1 MLTLCWSD
9 GNTLLPVSHTLLS
22 TENPKNRLCASSE
35 HMDTWSNG
43 GKGRK
48 LTQKKAAEV
57 MLCLLQEAKEA
68 AIPVRHVLFDTW
80 FCSPASL
87 LSIHELGYDVVAM
100 AKNTEKVHYLH
111 GALVRTIEKVLF
123 VIITDGEENSSRKYS
138 TGQIKERIEHQ
149 KEKHG
154 WKFAFFGA
162 NMDAVMEASKLGIGA
177 EFARGWM
184 ANVAGTAMAY
194 NTMSAMMTDIQ
205 KR

>member
-1 MLTLCWSD
+1 
-9 GNTLLPVSHTLLS
+9 
-22 TENPKNRLCASSE
+22 
-35 HMDTWSNG
+35 
-43 GKGRK
+43 
-48 LTQKKAAEV
+48 
-57 MLCLLQEAKEA
+57 
-68 AIPVRHVLFDTW
+68 
-80 FCSPASL
+80 
-87 LSIHELGYDVVAM
+87 M
-100 AKNTEKVHYLH
+100 AKKTEKVHYLH

-138 TGQIKERIEHQ
+138 TAQIKERIEHQ
-149 KEKHG
+149 KEKHV